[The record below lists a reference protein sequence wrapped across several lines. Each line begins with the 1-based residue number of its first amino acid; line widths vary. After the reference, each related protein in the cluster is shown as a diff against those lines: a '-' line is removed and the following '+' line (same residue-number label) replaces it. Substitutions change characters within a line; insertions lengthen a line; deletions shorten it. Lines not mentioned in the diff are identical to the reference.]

1 MDESLGRIKWMSVET
16 AMTRD
21 VVSVKA
27 TDKVKDAWLTLME
40 ADVSG
45 APVVGQAGEIVGILS
60 ITDIHRAIF
69 QRVQKA
75 RSLRESQMQNI
86 NEEELEKEE
95 LRELTLAIRAA
106 ADSTVEMLLPR
117 DQKLLTL
124 SPHDSL
130 DRAIRLMAEHSVNRL
145 PVVKDNKVEG
155 IVSRQDIIWLVA
167 GRPEKEKHHEPAD
180 GT

>member
-1 MDESLGRIKWMSVET
+1 MSVET
-16 AMTRD
+16 AMTKN
-21 VVSVKA
+21 VVSVRA
-27 TDKVKDAWLTLME
+27 SDKIKDAWLTLME

-45 APVVGQAGEIVGILS
+45 APVIGSEGEIVGILS

-69 QRVQKA
+69 QRVRKA
-75 RSLRESQMQNI
+75 RSLWESQMQI
-86 NEEELEKEE
+86 VNEEELDKEE

-106 ADSTVEMLLPR
+106 ADSTVSSLMPKDQRLLI
-117 DQKLLTL
+117 L

-155 IVSRQDIIWLVA
+155 IVSRQDIIWLIA
-167 GRPEKEKHHEPAD
+167 GRPEKEKAHEPPGGA
-180 GT
+180 